1 MYKLSLILAISYSMA
16 ISVSEEKYETD
27 EEGNVYQT
35 DGSPEEKEK
44 PKPQPKKD
52 DDDDENVS
60 EHMDSD
66 SGSMDVLMSQNQ
78 VDSNQEDR
86 ITKSAEK
93 EVAKDEAA
101 KKPEPISITK
111 DMNKDGIDLKNVNN

>member
-1 MYKLSLILAISYSMA
+1 MYKSLILFLALTHAITL
-16 ISVSEEKYETD
+16 SEEKYETD

-35 DGSPEEKEK
+35 EGDSDEK
-44 PKPQPKKD
+44 PKPKPKKD
-52 DDDDENVS
+52 DDDDDVNVS
-60 EHMDSD
+60 EHMDSE

-86 ITKSAEK
+86 ISKSAEK
-93 EVAKDEAA
+93 EISKEEGSK

-111 DMNKDGIDLKNVNN
+111 DMNKDGIDLKNINN

>member
-1 MYKLSLILAISYSMA
+1 
-16 ISVSEEKYETD
+16 
-27 EEGNVYQT
+27 
-35 DGSPEEKEK
+35 
-44 PKPQPKKD
+44 
-52 DDDDENVS
+52 
-60 EHMDSD
+60 MDSD

-93 EVAKDEAA
+93 EVAKDEAV